1 MGTWGYRK
9 SEKWIKDACYHQAE
23 FGTHS
28 SQLGRVFT
36 RFDPVLEQ
44 KTIEGH
50 AVRATLMAT
59 GLTAAAL
66 ENQSPQYIETA
77 KRLWENMAGKR
88 MFITG
93 GVGAIHEDEKFG
105 RTTFCPPMHIWKP
118 AQLSE
123 PVFSANA

>member
-1 MGTWGYRK
+1 
-9 SEKWIKDACYHQAE
+9 
-23 FGTHS
+23 
-28 SQLGRVFT
+28 
-36 RFDPVLEQ
+36 
-44 KTIEGH
+44 
-50 AVRATLMAT
+50 MAT

-105 RTTFCPPMHIWKP
+105 PDYFLPPMHIWKP

-123 PVFSANA
+123 PVFQPTHEPINLQCPLYGRSGKSALQQCTDWRFFVR